1 MFLIDSLGSLVLTIV
16 YPPEQMPKTN
26 SIVNL
31 AKKIMQM
38 CPGLHLIRSMP
49 TSTDP
54 SNNYYYIIAARSK
67 DNYVTFKKMRLASY
81 YVDF

>member
-1 MFLIDSLGSLVLTIV
+1 LSMFLIDSLGSLVLTIV

-38 CPGLHLIRSMP
+38 CPVVYSQKSR
-49 TSTDP
+49 
-54 SNNYYYIIAARSK
+54 
-67 DNYVTFKKMRLASY
+67 
-81 YVDF
+81 DFLGKLRVR